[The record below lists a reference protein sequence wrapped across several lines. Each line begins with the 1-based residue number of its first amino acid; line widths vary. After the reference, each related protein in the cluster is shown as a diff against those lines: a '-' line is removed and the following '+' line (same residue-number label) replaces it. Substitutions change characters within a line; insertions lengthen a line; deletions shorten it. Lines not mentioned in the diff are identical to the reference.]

1 MPGKPVPVRIPW
13 PIARP
18 VARSIMLALLL
29 CACVL
34 SLAQAQ
40 TLRVMSFN
48 VRLPVASDG
57 ANRWE
62 ARRALMVE
70 TLRRT
75 RPDLIGTQELFGS
88 QGAALVADLP
98 GYAWFG
104 RGRRG
109 GGDDDERMGVF
120 YRTQALRLID
130 TGDFWLSDTPDTVG
144 SISWGN
150 LFPRMV
156 TWGLFESRRDGSRF
170 YLFNTH
176 FPYRDEDAAA
186 RLRCA
191 RLLLDRIEAL
201 PQDVPVVLTGDF
213 NTGDDG
219 DVYAL
224 LTARLQ
230 DAWRIAGHRRGPAG
244 TFHGFSG
251 QPQRRIDWILLRGWD
266 VRSIETVTTH
276 RGARYPSDHFPVLA
290 TLRRRSASPAT
301 RRLNPP

>member
-1 MPGKPVPVRIPW
+1 MSGMPVRVRIPW
-13 PIARP
+13 PIVPR

-29 CACVL
+29 CGCVL
-34 SLAQAQ
+34 SQAQAHA
-40 TLRVMSFN
+40 LRVMSFN

-88 QGAALVADLP
+88 QGAALAADLP

-120 YRTQALRLID
+120 YRTQALRLVD
-130 TGDFWLSDTPDTVG
+130 SGDFWLSDTPEVVG

-186 RLRCA
+186 RQRCA
-191 RLLLDRIEAL
+191 RLLLDRIGSL
-201 PQDVPVVLTGDF
+201 PQDIPVVLTGDF

-230 DAWRIAGHRRGPAG
+230 DAWRIAGHRRGPEG
-244 TFHGFSG
+244 TFHGFTG

-290 TLRRRSASPAT
+290 ILRWPRATSAT
-301 RRLNPP
+301 RRFNPP